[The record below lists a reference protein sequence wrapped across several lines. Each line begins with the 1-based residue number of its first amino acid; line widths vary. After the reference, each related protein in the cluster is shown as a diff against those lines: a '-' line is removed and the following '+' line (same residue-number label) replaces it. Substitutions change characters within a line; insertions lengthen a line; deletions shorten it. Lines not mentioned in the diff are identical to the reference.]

1 MLYPLS
7 YEGNTVPL
15 YRRGGPPASRA
26 HNGDMTV
33 YIDPPRWPAHGTVF
47 SHLVSDA
54 SLGELHGFA
63 RQLGV
68 SVRAFDE
75 DHYDVPAHRHA
86 DAVALG
92 AVAVDGKQLARLLI
106 RSGLRIPARRRP
118 AKITAAL
125 TARWARHFPEHPELG
140 AALLERWNEPHRTYH
155 DTSHLLRVLEA
166 LDRLIGGRPEPG
178 LLLAAWFHDAVH
190 EGTEGD
196 DERESADLARRELTA
211 AGWDPAA
218 AERVA
223 QLVLVTLEHRP
234 DPADRQ
240 ACLLVDADLS
250 ILGASPQEYAR
261 YTEAVRRE
269 YAHVPEA
276 DFRAARA
283 EVLRRLLSAPALFHD
298 PLAVELWEDRG
309 RENVS
314 REITELTAQ

>member
-1 MLYPLS
+1 M
-7 YEGNTVPL
+7 
-15 YRRGGPPASRA
+15 
-26 HNGDMTV
+26 
-33 YIDPPRWPAHGTVF
+33 
-47 SHLVSDA
+47 
-54 SLGELHGFA
+54 
-63 RQLGV
+63 
-68 SVRAFDE
+68 
-75 DHYDVPAHRHA
+75 
-86 DAVALG
+86 
-92 AVAVDGKQLARLLI
+92 
-106 RSGLRIPARRRP
+106 
-118 AKITAAL
+118 
-125 TARWARHFPEHPELG
+125 
-140 AALLERWNEPHRTYH
+140 
-155 DTSHLLRVLEA
+155 LEA